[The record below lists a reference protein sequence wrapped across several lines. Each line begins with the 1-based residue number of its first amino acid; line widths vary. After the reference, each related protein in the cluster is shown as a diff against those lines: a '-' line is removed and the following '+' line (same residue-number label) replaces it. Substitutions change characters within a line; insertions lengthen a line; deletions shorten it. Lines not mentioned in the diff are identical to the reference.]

1 MKSFKDFQNIS
12 ERSVP
17 GRGAIGGRTTP
28 VNAPSDSD
36 LNLNDL
42 RSDEI
47 VARVNRFVGAIADME
62 HINPMAAVNYL
73 QSKLHGLGVEMIG
86 DLPEMSDKSGSV
98 SIPLSQ
104 FGGVFGKTGDEP
116 AGEVYNDDGV
126 KRNLKLKYE
135 TLENGACKVYAELA

>member
-1 MKSFKDFQNIS
+1 MKSFKEFQNIGEGS
-12 ERSVP
+12 KPEF
-17 GRGAIGGRTTP
+17 

-47 VARVNRFVGAIADME
+47 VARLNRFVGSIADME
-62 HINPMAAVNYL
+62 HINPTAAVNHL
-73 QSKLHGLGVEMIG
+73 RSKFHGLGVEMIG
-86 DLPEMSDKSGSV
+86 ELPEMADKSGSV

-104 FGGVFGKTGDEP
+104 FGGTYGKTGDEP
-116 AGEVYNDDGV
+116 AGDVYNDDGV
-126 KRNLKLKYE
+126 KRQLKLKYE

>member
-1 MKSFKDFQNIS
+1 MRSFKEFQNIS
-12 ERSVP
+12 EIRNKP
-17 GRGAIGGRTTP
+17 TP

-47 VARVNRFVGAIADME
+47 VARINRFVGSIADME
-62 HINPMAAVNYL
+62 HINPTAAVNHL
-73 QSKLHGLGVEMIG
+73 RSKLHGLGVEMVG
-86 DLPEMSDKSGSV
+86 ELPEMSDKSGSV

-104 FGGVFGKTGDEP
+104 FGGVFGKTGEEP

-126 KRNLKLKYE
+126 KRQLKLKYE
-135 TLENGACKVYAELA
+135 TLDNGACKVYAELA

>member
-1 MKSFKDFQNIS
+1 MRSFKEFQNIS
-12 ERSVP
+12 EK
-17 GRGAIGGRTTP
+17 TTP

-47 VARVNRFVGAIADME
+47 VARINRFVGSIADME
-62 HINPMAAVNYL
+62 HINPTAAVNHL
-73 QSKLHGLGVEMIG
+73 RSKLHGLGVEMVG
-86 DLPEMSDKSGSV
+86 ELPEMADKSGSV

-104 FGGVFGKTGDEP
+104 FGGTYGKTGEEP

-126 KRNLKLKYE
+126 KRQLKLKYE
-135 TLENGACKVYAELA
+135 TLDNGACKVYAELA

>member
-1 MKSFKDFQNIS
+1 MRSFKEFQNIS
-12 ERSVP
+12 EIRNKP
-17 GRGAIGGRTTP
+17 TP

-47 VARVNRFVGAIADME
+47 VARINRFVGSIADME
-62 HINPMAAVNYL
+62 HINPNAAVNHL
-73 QSKLHGLGVEMIG
+73 RSKLHGLGVEMVGEI
-86 DLPEMSDKSGSV
+86 PEMADKSGSV

-104 FGGVFGKTGDEP
+104 FGGVYGKTGEEP

-126 KRNLKLKYE
+126 KRQLKLKYE
-135 TLENGACKVYAELA
+135 TLDNGACKVYAEIA

>member
-1 MKSFKDFQNIS
+1 MKSFKEFQNIS
-12 ERSVP
+12 EIRNKP
-17 GRGAIGGRTTP
+17 TP

-47 VARVNRFVGAIADME
+47 VARINRFVGSIADME
-62 HINPMAAVNYL
+62 HINPSAAVNHL
-73 QSKLHGLGVEMIG
+73 RSKLHGLGVEMVG
-86 DLPEMSDKSGSV
+86 ELPEMADKSGSV

-104 FGGVFGKTGDEP
+104 FGGTYGKTGEEP

-126 KRNLKLKYE
+126 KRQLKLKYE
-135 TLENGACKVYAELA
+135 TLDNGACKVYAELA

>member
-1 MKSFKDFQNIS
+1 MRSFKEFQNIS
-12 ERSVP
+12 EIRNKP
-17 GRGAIGGRTTP
+17 TP

-47 VARVNRFVGAIADME
+47 VARINRFVGSIADME
-62 HINPMAAVNYL
+62 HINPNAAVNHL
-73 QSKLHGLGVEMIG
+73 RSKLHGLGVEMVG
-86 DLPEMSDKSGSV
+86 ELPEMADKSGSV

-104 FGGVFGKTGDEP
+104 FGGTYGKTGEEP

-126 KRNLKLKYE
+126 KRQLKLKYE
-135 TLENGACKVYAELA
+135 TLDNGACKVYAELA